1 MKNWKFTVQRRIEGK
16 DDMVKLRAIYD
27 DTQISKSLLM
37 FSVIYKKMI
46 KSIINNDKIW
56 RPHHG
61 YC

>member
-1 MKNWKFTVQRRIEGK
+1 MQRRIEGK